1 MKNFIL
7 TLLCFSSITTQAAR
21 VAVTDSGTDF
31 SHAWLQ
37 ERALI
42 NTREIPGNMV
52 DDDRNGKVDDVVGWN
67 FSEDYGQVFFR
78 DHLSSV
84 TEQVYTI
91 FEILGRIQ
99 SDTQT
104 PEDEKYWKENVLDLP
119 KEKKD
124 KLIGELNF
132 YGQYSHGTHVAGIV
146 ASVAPESRILSA
158 RVFPDTPPAGG
169 GSNTSGLLSSNKG
182 IADFL
187 YKLLA
192 NISNGTFQQT
202 ALYLNE
208 QKIDVANYS
217 LGVSL
222 QVIAKAALALQGVK
236 EPTAEQL
243 ANETKRIYAQYEPIG
258 KKWMLSSPKTLF
270 VVASGNDGSD
280 NDKLPA
286 FPANLRIDNSITVA
300 ATQGFSKLADFS
312 NVGLTTVDIAAPGV
326 AIPSSVPSLDNKRL
340 LPMSGT
346 SMAAPYIAGVAAR
359 VKDMNPQ
366 LNPSQVKQILMGTV
380 DKKEWLRNK
389 VISAGVVNAQRAYV
403 ASEKSKTMS
412 LQQAIAQSRQMIPD
426 FAPKKI
432 LMGSKSI
439 SISSPVLQD
448 MKSVAKEVLF

>member
-1 MKNFIL
+1 MKNLIL
-7 TLLCFSSITTQAAR
+7 ILSLSLVSLSQAAR

-31 SHAWLQ
+31 SHQWLQ
-37 ERALI
+37 ERSLI
-42 NTREIPGNMV
+42 NLKEIPGNMV

-67 FSEDYGQVFFR
+67 FAEDYSQVFFR

-84 TEQVYTI
+84 TEQVYQI

-104 PEDEKYWKENVLDLP
+104 PEDEKYWKENVLNLP
-119 KEKKD
+119 KEKKE

-146 ASVAPESRILSA
+146 ASVAPESKIMSA
-158 RVFPDTPPAGG
+158 RVFPDTPPTSG
-169 GSNTSGLLSSNKG
+169 NTEEAGLLSNNKG
-182 IADFL
+182 IADFF

-192 NISNGTFQQT
+192 NISNGTFQKT
-202 ALYLNE
+202 ATYLNE
-208 QKIDVANYS
+208 QRIDVANYS

-222 QVIAKAALALQGVK
+222 QMIAKAALALQGVK
-236 EPTAEQL
+236 EPTDAQIS
-243 ANETKRIYAQYEPIG
+243 AETKRIYAQYEPIG
-258 KKWMLSSPKTLF
+258 KKWMQSSPQTLF

-286 FPANLRIDNSITVA
+286 FPANIRADNSISVA
-300 ATQGFSKLADFS
+300 ATQGFKKLADFS

-326 AIPSSVPSLDNKRL
+326 AIPSSVPSLDNKKL

-359 VKDMNPQ
+359 VKDVNPRLTPVQ
-366 LNPSQVKQILMGTV
+366 IKQILMGTV
-380 DKKEWLRNK
+380 DKKEWLKTK
-389 VISAGVVNAQRAYV
+389 VISAGVVNSERAYF

-412 LQQAIAQSRQMIPD
+412 VPMAIAQSRELVPD
-426 FAPKKI
+426 RFE
-432 LMGSKSI
+432 KSVPRLDK
-439 SISSPVLQD
+439 SMQSQSPVIQD
-448 MKSVAKEVLF
+448 MKSVSKQIVF